1 MMKNLLIAGI
11 AAWVLC
17 SCHQSSYTIQGTVDP
32 SSLEGAKAYL
42 AIGGWS
48 VDNPQMDS
56 TVVAGGKYAFKGAV
70 AQPECAWVKLVD
82 PKNPQNPQYINLS
95 LENAKIRIH
104 TDAEGWSEVSG
115 TATNDA
121 YQRFKAAKRI
131 PSQAM
136 DALRKQI
143 QEEMTVQ
150 KLTPEREKEI
160 EAAWGKYSQELHTIT
175 FDSIKRYINNPA
187 FWNDLYVCAASHSLA
202 EQKELLAGADA
213 RTREVPAVK
222 RVQELIETLE
232 KTDVGK
238 PFIDIRMS
246 DPEGKEVALSDY
258 AGKGKYVLV
267 DFWASWCV
275 PCVEELP
282 NLKAAY
288 AAYKD
293 KGLDIVGVSKDTN
306 KKAWLDAIDKYDLP
320 WHHMSA
326 LDSRGMEVLAQYGI
340 NGIPHLILLDKEG
353 IIIARGLRGEGL
365 QQKLAE
371 IFD

>member
-1 MMKNLLIAGI
+1 MTKNLLIAGI
-11 AAWVLC
+11 AAWALC
-17 SCHQSSYTIQGTVDP
+17 SCQPSSYTIQGTVDP

-56 TVVAGGKYAFKGAV
+56 TVVAGGKYAFKGTV

-143 QEEMTVQ
+143 QEESAAR

-160 EAAWGKYSQELHTIT
+160 KAAWGKYSQELHTMT
-175 FDSIKRYINNPA
+175 FDSIKRHINNPA

-326 LDSRGMEVLAQYGI
+326 LDSRGREVLDQYGI

>member
-1 MMKNLLIAGI
+1 MIKNLLIAGI
-11 AAWVLC
+11 AALALC
-17 SCHQSSYTIQGTVDP
+17 SCQQSSYTIQGTVDL

-56 TVVAGGKYAFKGAV
+56 TVVAGGKYAFKGTV

-143 QEEMTVQ
+143 QEESAAR

-175 FDSIKRYINNPA
+175 FDSIKRHINNPA

-222 RVQELIETLE
+222 RVQVLLVTL
-232 KTDVGK
+232 D
-238 PFIDIRMS
+238 MS
-246 DPEGKEVALSDY
+246 DV
-258 AGKGKYVLV
+258 
-267 DFWASWCV
+267 
-275 PCVEELP
+275 
-282 NLKAAY
+282 
-288 AAYKD
+288 
-293 KGLDIVGVSKDTN
+293 
-306 KKAWLDAIDKYDLP
+306 
-320 WHHMSA
+320 
-326 LDSRGMEVLAQYGI
+326 
-340 NGIPHLILLDKEG
+340 
-353 IIIARGLRGEGL
+353 
-365 QQKLAE
+365 
-371 IFD
+371 

>member
-1 MMKNLLIAGI
+1 MTKNLLIAGI
-11 AAWVLC
+11 AAWALC
-17 SCHQSSYTIQGTVDP
+17 SCQPSSYTIQGTVDP

-48 VDNPQMDS
+48 VDKPQMDS

-143 QEEMTVQ
+143 QEESAAR

-160 EAAWGKYSQELHTIT
+160 KAAWGKYSQELHTMT
-175 FDSIKRYINNPA
+175 FDSIKRHINNPA
-187 FWNDLYVCAASHSLA
+187 FWN
-202 EQKELLAGADA
+202 E
-213 RTREVPAVK
+213 P
-222 RVQELIETLE
+222 
-232 KTDVGK
+232 
-238 PFIDIRMS
+238 
-246 DPEGKEVALSDY
+246 DY
-258 AGKGKYVLV
+258 
-267 DFWASWCV
+267 
-275 PCVEELP
+275 
-282 NLKAAY
+282 
-288 AAYKD
+288 
-293 KGLDIVGVSKDTN
+293 
-306 KKAWLDAIDKYDLP
+306 
-320 WHHMSA
+320 
-326 LDSRGMEVLAQYGI
+326 R
-340 NGIPHLILLDKEG
+340 
-353 IIIARGLRGEGL
+353 
-365 QQKLAE
+365 
-371 IFD
+371 